1 MANEVGSRRTASWER
16 GYLRG
21 AAGEAG
27 RNEMSARLF
36 EFGTYFMLRA
46 QLKICSDYSHLS
58 PKGARVPAP
67 DQTPS
72 THAPFLPI
80 TASTKR
86 SSSWS
91 YSILA

>member
-1 MANEVGSRRTASWER
+1 MKCARGNLNLGSIS
-16 GYLRG
+16 GC
-21 AAGEAG
+21 
-27 RNEMSARLF
+27 
-36 EFGTYFMLRA
+36 MLRT
-46 QLKICSDYSHLS
+46 QRETCSGYSHLS